1 MSAISLPKLPA
12 IASSPIAVE
21 VLNGLTERPKTL
33 SPWLFYDE
41 AGSRLFEEITELPEY
56 YVTRTERQILAQHAD
71 EIVAA
76 AAGGRDLSI
85 IELGAGTATK
95 TGLLLNAAV
104 GLQGS
109 VTYYPIDVS
118 ETALEEA
125 RTRLE
130 AELPEVTVEPIV
142 ADYTE
147 GMRQNGASHAGRRLV
162 LYIGSS
168 IGNFSPADAVEVL
181 RGVRAQLL
189 PGDCLLLGTDM
200 VKDTNMLL
208 AAYDDAAGVTA
219 RFNMNVLVRINRELD
234 ANFNPKLFRHQ
245 ARWNEQHSRI
255 EMHLESLLA
264 QKVALRALD
273 MEVRF
278 GLGETIHTEN
288 SYKFTDQRV
297 AALLTRAGFKLRQ
310 QWSDP
315 RSGSRFIWRRRMR
328 RSPYCVRS
336 LYLRPTGGAATTPW
350 RGTGYGVAALEF
362 AQVLCL
368 PDVARLCAAG
378 KAYIAQLDGDGQCG
392 VVAVEEA
399 HGFVATLEWLSPD
412 FDRTHFRNTIPLLA
426 QRILIDGDHFFVG
439 QDGSRLRLH
448 LGEVVARQQRRREQ
462 RP

>member
-12 IASSPIAVE
+12 IASSPVAVE
-21 VLNGLTERPKTL
+21 VLHGLTERPKTL

-76 AAGGRDLSI
+76 AARGRDLSV

-95 TGLLLNAAV
+95 TGLLLNAVV

-109 VTYYPIDVS
+109 VKYYPIDVS
-118 ETALEEA
+118 ETALDEA

-130 AELPEVTVEPIV
+130 EELPKVTVEPIV

-168 IGNFSPADAVEVL
+168 IGNFSPADAIELL

-200 VKDTNMLL
+200 VKDVNLLL

-219 RFNMNVLVRINRELD
+219 KFNMNVLVRINRELN
-234 ANFNPKLFRHQ
+234 ANFNPKLFRHR
-245 ARWNEQHSRI
+245 ARWNEEHSRI
-255 EMHLESLLA
+255 EMHLESLLT
-264 QKVALRALD
+264 QKVALSALD
-273 MEVRF
+273 TEVRF

-297 AALLTRAGFKLRQ
+297 TALLTRAGFKLRQ

-315 RSGSRFIWRRRMR
+315 KKWFT
-328 RSPYCVRS
+328 V
-336 LYLRPTGGAATTPW
+336 YLAA
-350 RGTGYGVAALEF
+350 A
-362 AQVLCL
+362 
-368 PDVARLCAAG
+368 
-378 KAYIAQLDGDGQCG
+378 
-392 VVAVEEA
+392 
-399 HGFVATLEWLSPD
+399 
-412 FDRTHFRNTIPLLA
+412 N
-426 QRILIDGDHFFVG
+426 
-439 QDGSRLRLH
+439 
-448 LGEVVARQQRRREQ
+448 
-462 RP
+462 

>member
-12 IASSPIAVE
+12 IASSPVAVE

-33 SPWLFYDE
+33 SPWLFYDQR
-41 AGSRLFEEITELPEY
+41 GSQLFEEITELPEY
-56 YVTRTERQILAQHAD
+56 YVTRTERQILAEHAE
-71 EIVAA
+71 EIVTA
-76 AAGGRDLSI
+76 AAGGRDLSM

-109 VTYYPIDVS
+109 VTYRPIDVS

-147 GMRQNGASHAGRRLV
+147 GMRQNGASHTGRKLV

-168 IGNFSPADAVEVL
+168 IGNFSPADALEVL

-200 VKDTNMLL
+200 VKDVDTLL

-219 RFNMNVLVRINRELD
+219 RFNLNVLVRINRELD
-234 ANFNPKLFRHQ
+234 ANFNPNLFRHR
-245 ARWNEQHSRI
+245 ARWNEEQSRI

-264 QKVALRALD
+264 QKIALRALD

-278 GLGETIHTEN
+278 ARGETIHTEN
-288 SYKFTDQRV
+288 SYKFTDERV
-297 AALLTRAGFKLRQ
+297 VALLTRAGFKLRQ

-315 RSGSRFIWRRRMR
+315 NHWFT
-328 RSPYCVRS
+328 V
-336 LYLRPTGGAATTPW
+336 YLAA
-350 RGTGYGVAALEF
+350 A
-362 AQVLCL
+362 
-368 PDVARLCAAG
+368 
-378 KAYIAQLDGDGQCG
+378 
-392 VVAVEEA
+392 
-399 HGFVATLEWLSPD
+399 
-412 FDRTHFRNTIPLLA
+412 N
-426 QRILIDGDHFFVG
+426 
-439 QDGSRLRLH
+439 
-448 LGEVVARQQRRREQ
+448 
-462 RP
+462 

>member
-12 IASSPIAVE
+12 IASSPVAVE

-33 SPWLFYDE
+33 SPWLFYDQK
-41 AGSRLFEEITELPEY
+41 GSQLFEEITELPEY
-56 YVTRTERQILAQHAD
+56 YVTRTERQILAEHAE
-71 EIVAA
+71 EIVTA
-76 AAGGRDLSI
+76 AAGGRDLSM

-109 VTYYPIDVS
+109 VTYRPIDVS

-147 GMRQNGASHAGRRLV
+147 GMRQNGASHTGRKLV

-168 IGNFSPADAVEVL
+168 IGNFSPADALEVL

-200 VKDTNMLL
+200 VKDVDTLL

-219 RFNMNVLVRINRELD
+219 RFNKNILVRINRELD
-234 ANFNPKLFRHQ
+234 ANFNPNLFRHR
-245 ARWNEQHSRI
+245 ARWNQDHSRI

-264 QKVALRALD
+264 QKITLRALD

-278 GLGETIHTEN
+278 ARGESIHTEN
-288 SYKFTDQRV
+288 SYKFTDERV
-297 AALLTRAGFKLRQ
+297 VALLTRAGFKLRQ
-310 QWSDP
+310 QWTDP
-315 RSGSRFIWRRRMR
+315 NHWFT
-328 RSPYCVRS
+328 V
-336 LYLRPTGGAATTPW
+336 YLAA
-350 RGTGYGVAALEF
+350 A
-362 AQVLCL
+362 
-368 PDVARLCAAG
+368 
-378 KAYIAQLDGDGQCG
+378 
-392 VVAVEEA
+392 
-399 HGFVATLEWLSPD
+399 
-412 FDRTHFRNTIPLLA
+412 N
-426 QRILIDGDHFFVG
+426 
-439 QDGSRLRLH
+439 
-448 LGEVVARQQRRREQ
+448 
-462 RP
+462 

>member
-1 MSAISLPKLPA
+1 
-12 IASSPIAVE
+12 
-21 VLNGLTERPKTL
+21 
-33 SPWLFYDE
+33 LFYDE

-56 YVTRTERQILAQHAD
+56 YVTRTERQILAEHAS
-71 EIVAA
+71 EIITA
-76 AAGGRDLSI
+76 AAGGRDLSM

-147 GMRQNGASHAGRRLV
+147 GMRQNSASHTGRKLV

-168 IGNFSPADAVEVL
+168 IGNFSPADALEVL

-189 PGDCLLLGTDM
+189 PGDSLLLGTDM
-200 VKDTNMLL
+200 VKDVDTLL

-219 RFNMNVLVRINRELD
+219 RFNKNVLIRINRELD
-234 ANFNPKLFRHQ
+234 ANFNPKLFRHR

-264 QKVALRALD
+264 QRVVLRGLD
-273 MEVRF
+273 LEVRF
-278 GLGETIHTEN
+278 ARGETIHTEN
-288 SYKFTDQRV
+288 SYKFTDERV

-310 QWSDP
+310 QWTDP
-315 RSGSRFIWRRRMR
+315 NHWFT
-328 RSPYCVRS
+328 VH
-336 LYLRPTGGAATTPW
+336 LAA
-350 RGTGYGVAALEF
+350 A
-362 AQVLCL
+362 
-368 PDVARLCAAG
+368 
-378 KAYIAQLDGDGQCG
+378 
-392 VVAVEEA
+392 
-399 HGFVATLEWLSPD
+399 
-412 FDRTHFRNTIPLLA
+412 N
-426 QRILIDGDHFFVG
+426 
-439 QDGSRLRLH
+439 
-448 LGEVVARQQRRREQ
+448 
-462 RP
+462 